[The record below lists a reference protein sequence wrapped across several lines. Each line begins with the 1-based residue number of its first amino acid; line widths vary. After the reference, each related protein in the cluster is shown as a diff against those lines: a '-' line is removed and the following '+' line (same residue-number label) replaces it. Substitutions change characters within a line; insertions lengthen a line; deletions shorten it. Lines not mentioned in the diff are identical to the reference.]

1 MTDDN
6 IQDDYAPEEI
16 SGAFEIQVMD
26 AFKGL
31 PFIFIPNA
39 GQAHSKVSHYGDGSG
54 CRIFFTPEEVVFAFT
69 ETSPHSEEE
78 DQANGFALY
87 MKFIGANPI
96 PPEGQVENS
105 GKVSYFIGNDPDK
118 WHTGLPTYEEII
130 YRNLWPNVDL
140 VFKAERAEVKYK
152 FVVHPGAD
160 LSAIRL
166 AYSGADRLQL
176 DENGNILIQ
185 TPFGVLTD
193 RKPTSYQ
200 IINEDKVLIETN
212 FLLGQ
217 NETGDNQCSF
227 ALGDNYDPGYT
238 LVIDPGLSF
247 SHTVEKGFDG
257 GLGIAVDNSSYVYVT
272 GFTQSFDFPVTPGAF
287 QAGLRGFDDA
297 FVSVIDPNVSGAA
310 ALICST
316 YLGGCGFDRGI
327 GIAVDNSGNAYITG
341 ITKSNDFPVT
351 PGAFQTMLK
360 GHGNAFVSVISTTAS
375 GAAALVYSTYF
386 GGSRYDGGYGIAID
400 TIGNAYIT
408 GITKSND
415 FPVTPGA
422 FQTMLKGHGNAFVSV
437 ISTTASGA
445 AGLAYSTYLGG
456 SRYEKGQGIALDNIG
471 NSYVTGYACSRD
483 FPVTTSA
490 YQPVLN
496 SKDGGSNAFVVRL
509 NTSVSGTDGLIYSTY
524 LGGRR
529 YDRGYGIAVDAAY
542 NAYVTGSTR
551 SSDFPITSGA
561 YQRLLK
567 SIYCGANCFV
577 SKINTNATGSIS
589 LAYSTYLGGSKYDE
603 GHGITVDTAGNAY
616 VTGYTYSKDFPVT
629 PDNACQPML
638 RSIYGGSNAFVAMV
652 DTNKSGNA
660 SLPYSTYL
668 GGSCS
673 DAGNGIALDS
683 HNIAFVTGRTQ
694 SCNFPITSGAFQIRL
709 RGCMNAFVSGINTRA
724 KCSAESGPGSLAYST
739 FLGGN

>member
-1 MTDDN
+1 MADDN
-6 IQDDYAPEEI
+6 IQDDCAPETI
-16 SGAFEIQVMD
+16 SGAVEIQVMD

-54 CRIFFTPEEVVFAFT
+54 CRIFFTPEEVVFAFN
-69 ETSPHSEEE
+69 ETPPYSEKE
-78 DQANGFALY
+78 DQASGFALY
-87 MKFIGANPI
+87 MRFIGANPT
-96 PPEGQVENS
+96 PPEGQVESS

-130 YRNLWPNVDL
+130 YRNLWRNVDL
-140 VFKAERAEVKYK
+140 VFKAESDEVKYE
-152 FVVHPGAD
+152 FIVHPGAD
-160 LSAIRL
+160 ISTIGLV
-166 AYSGADRLQL
+166 YSGANQLEL

-200 IINEDKVLIETN
+200 IIDEDKVPIESN
-212 FLLGQ
+212 FLLGN
-217 NETGDNQCSF
+217 NETGENQYGF
-227 ALGDNYDPGYT
+227 TVGADYDPSYT

-247 SHTVEKGFDG
+247 SYMVEKGFDG
-257 GLGIAVDNSSYVYVT
+257 GLGIAVDNSGYAYVT
-272 GFTQSFDFPVTPGAF
+272 GFTQSVDFPVTPGVF
-287 QAGLRGFDDA
+287 QTVLRGFEDA
-297 FVSVIDPNVSGAA
+297 FVSVINPSTSGAA
-310 ALICST
+310 SLVYST
-316 YLGGCGFDRGI
+316 YLGGCGFDRGL
-327 GIAVDNSGNAYITG
+327 GIAVDNSGNAYVTGLTQSVDFPVTPGAFQTMLKGHGNAFIAVINTTASDAASLVYSTYLGGTRYDGGYGIAIDTTGNAYITG
-341 ITKSNDFPVT
+341 LTQSVDFPVT

-360 GHGNAFVSVISTTAS
+360 GHGNAFVSVINTTA
-375 GAAALVYSTYF
+375 
-386 GGSRYDGGYGIAID
+386 YD
-400 TIGNAYIT
+400 
-408 GITKSND
+408 
-415 FPVTPGA
+415 
-422 FQTMLKGHGNAFVSV
+422 
-437 ISTTASGA
+437 A
-445 AGLAYSTYLGG
+445 AGLVYSTYLGG
-456 SRYEKGQGIALDNIG
+456 SRYDKGQGIALDNTG

-496 SKDGGSNAFVVRL
+496 SKAGGSNAFVARI
-509 NTSVSGTDGLIYSTY
+509 NTSVSGTDSLIYSTY

-529 YDRGYGIAVDAAY
+529 HDRGYSIAVDAAY

-551 SSDFPITSGA
+551 SSDFPVTSGA

-638 RSIYGGSNAFVAMV
+638 RSIYGGSNAFVAMIN
-652 DTNKSGNA
+652 TNKSGNA

-668 GGSCS
+668 GGSCT
-673 DAGNGIALDS
+673 DAGNGIALDRNS
-683 HNIAFVTGRTQ
+683 IAYVTGRTQ
-694 SCNFPITSGAFQIRL
+694 SCNFPITSGAFQVRL
-709 RGCMNAFVSGINTRA
+709 RGCMNAFVTGINTQA
-724 KCSAESGPGSLAYST
+724 KCSADSGPGSLVYST